1 MKRIVV
7 CMAVCLFL
15 ATMAMA
21 QGWGDDGQLVKVFV
35 QDASGRLSFVDAVQH
50 IDGQVEVLPVS
61 GACNEGSCET
71 GTGHVLNCPKT
82 GGPNC
87 KSDEVCTCQC
97 FKNATTG
104 TWYSKN
110 VCVKE

>member
-1 MKRIVV
+1 MKRVIGCAV
-7 CMAVCLFL
+7 VCLFL
-15 ATMAMA
+15 AAMVSA
-21 QGWGDDGQLVKVFV
+21 QAWADEGQLIKVFV

-50 IDGQVEVLPVS
+50 SDGQIDVVLS
-61 GACNEGSCET
+61 GACNGGSCES
-71 GTGHVLNCPKT
+71 GTGHVLDCPKT

-97 FKNATTG
+97 FKNTTTG